1 MRPAVHDE
9 VQTPDFQCYRRY
21 RTSALVGRVL
31 LREAIRSR
39 YKPNVRADRRGQ
51 HWILSEITLTRAIQS
66 KYALHLC
73 VECQTRSGKVID
85 GVVT

>member
-39 YKPNVRADRRGQ
+39 YKPNVRADRRG
-51 HWILSEITLTRAIQS
+51 
-66 KYALHLC
+66 
-73 VECQTRSGKVID
+73 
-85 GVVT
+85 